1 MTMQYD
7 VKNVHANASG
17 SLLTGRFRVKGIVIT
32 STGAGAGSVLI
43 KDGGSGGT
51 TKIEVDVPSTAAF
64 HNVIIPGEGVL
75 FETSVYAA
83 LTNCYVSVFYG

>member
-43 KDGGSGGT
+43 KDGGSSGT